1 MVRCHLM
8 YGEQMGSSLP
18 RPRPRFE
25 LTSSLT
31 AEEILMK
38 VDACLQE
45 DPKVVGAVFSPDRI
59 EVTIGEGQHI
69 WSPQLAVVI
78 NPTDEGKSHL
88 CCRFGPHPHIWT
100 LYVALYAL
108 FIILAIASASFG
120 VAQLSAD
127 KTPYALFLAPA
138 SLVLAGLVYGGAYVG
153 QGLGTDQMY
162 QLRTF
167 LAHCLER

>member
-1 MVRCHLM
+1 
-8 YGEQMGSSLP
+8 MGSSLP

-25 LTSSLT
+25 LTSPLV
-31 AEEILMK
+31 AEEILTK
-38 VDACLQE
+38 VGACLQE
-45 DPKVVGAVFSPDRI
+45 DPKVMGAVFPPDRI

-78 NPTDEGKSHL
+78 NSTDEGSHL

-127 KTPYALFLAPA
+127 KTPYALFVAPVC
-138 SLVLAGLVYGGAYVG
+138 LILAGLVYGGAYVG

-162 QLRTF
+162 QLRSF
-167 LAHCLER
+167 LDHCLE